1 MVSWVSRIRRDGH
14 GQRTWL
20 VLIIVV
26 TGVMAPTA
34 GVLWFMSQAMQ
45 NERLA
50 VRQRLADAYQPQ
62 LQLAAVRVNDFWKD
76 KLSSISRAAGRA
88 NGSSTFADLV
98 RSGAAD
104 SVLLYDQQGR
114 LTYPDLS
121 QVLTLGPAPMGSEWL
136 RARQLEFESNEPQV
150 AADIYSQIAR
160 KASDSTEV
168 ARAMESQAR
177 CIYKAGHPQAA
188 LQALTSLFDAPRYR
202 TALDEQGRLIV
213 PNSELFAVRIVKE
226 LAHPDIGQLEAK
238 LSDKLNDYGIP
249 MPASQ
254 RVFLM
259 RQLKTLWPECPDF
272 PTLDAEEVAAAYWE
286 RQGPAFRPGQLQLT
300 VLPEIW
306 GTITADGKVV
316 ALFRQSRLVA
326 AMDPALGAASHGIR
340 LNLLPPSKSHTGST
354 PFMTASLEDVLPSW
368 RLALYLDGP
377 DPFAAA
383 SRRRTT
389 IYLWTGI
396 IVTAAIALLALL
408 LAAYLR
414 RQIRLTRLKNDLIA
428 TVSHELKT
436 PLSSIRV
443 LVDTLLAGQHQDSQ
457 QVFEYLQLIAKENS
471 RLSNLIDNFLTFS
484 RMERGKFTVEMST
497 VKVEEIVKTAL
508 ETLDDRLRAPGCA
521 LEVDLAPRLSPVTG
535 DRESLVTVLVNL
547 LDNALKYTG
556 PSKHITLRSFT
567 ANGDVFIEVSD
578 DGIGF
583 SRRAAKRIFDRFYQ
597 VDRSLTRRVGGCGL
611 GLSIV
616 KSIVAAHGGAVS
628 AQSQLGK
635 GSTFTVRLPA
645 VQT

>member
-1 MVSWVSRIRRDGH
+1 MRRMQRDGC

-62 LQLAAVRVNDFWKD
+62 LQLAAARVNDFWKN
-76 KLSSISRAAGRA
+76 KLSALSRADGRT
-88 NGSSTFADLV
+88 NGASAFADLV
-98 RSGAAD
+98 KNGAAD
-104 SVLLYDQQGR
+104 SVLLYDQQGN
-114 LTYPDLS
+114 LIYPDLS
-121 QVLTLGPAPMGSEWL
+121 HGLTLGPAPMGSEWL
-136 RARQLEFESNEPQV
+136 RARQLEFESNRPQV
-150 AADIYSQIAR
+150 AADIYSQIVR
-160 KASDSTEV
+160 KATDSTEV
-168 ARAMESQAR
+168 AQAMQSQAR
-177 CIYKAGHPQAA
+177 CIYKAGSPQAA
-188 LQALTSLFDAPRYR
+188 LQALTSLFNAPRYR
-202 TALDEQGRLIV
+202 TALDEQGRLIA
-213 PNSELFAVRIVKE
+213 PNSELFAIRILKE
-226 LAHPDIGQLEAK
+226 LAHPDIGRLEAK
-238 LSDKLNDYGIP
+238 LSDELNNYRIP

-272 PTLDAEEVAAAYWE
+272 PTLDAEELAAAYWE
-286 RQGPAFRPGQLQLT
+286 KRGPAFRPGQLQLT
-300 VLPEIW
+300 VLSEIW
-306 GTITADGKVV
+306 VTEAADGKVV
-316 ALFRQSRLVA
+316 ALFRQRRLVA
-326 AMDPALGAASHGIR
+326 AMDSALGVASQGIT
-340 LNLLPPSKSHTGST
+340 LSLLPPGTSHTGRT
-354 PFMTASLEDVLPSW
+354 PFLTASLEDLLPSW
-368 RLALYLDGP
+368 RVVLYLDGP

-383 SRRRTT
+383 SSRRTT

-414 RQIRLTRLKNDLIA
+414 HQIHVTRLKNDLIA

-443 LVDTLLAGQHQDSQ
+443 LIDTLLDGQHQNSQ

-484 RMERGKFTVEMST
+484 RMERGKFTVEMSK
-497 VKVEEIVKTAL
+497 VKVEEIIDTAVQTL
-508 ETLDDRLRAPGCA
+508 EDRLQAPGCA
-521 LEVDLAPRLSPVTG
+521 LEVDLAHFLSPVTG

-556 PSKHITLRSFT
+556 PSKHIALRCFS
-567 ANGDVFIEVSD
+567 ANGDICIEVSD

-583 SRRAAKRIFDRFYQ
+583 SRRAAKRIFDRFFQ

-616 KSIVAAHGGAVS
+616 KSIVAAHNGTVS
-628 AQSQLGK
+628 AQSQVGK

-645 VQT
+645 N

>member
-1 MVSWVSRIRRDGH
+1 M
-14 GQRTWL
+14 
-20 VLIIVV
+20 
-26 TGVMAPTA
+26 
-34 GVLWFMSQAMQ
+34 
-45 NERLA
+45 
-50 VRQRLADAYQPQ
+50 ADAYQPQ

-306 GTITADGKVV
+306 GTITADG
-316 ALFRQSRLVA
+316 
-326 AMDPALGAASHGIR
+326 
-340 LNLLPPSKSHTGST
+340 
-354 PFMTASLEDVLPSW
+354 
-368 RLALYLDGP
+368 
-377 DPFAAA
+377 
-383 SRRRTT
+383 
-389 IYLWTGI
+389 
-396 IVTAAIALLALL
+396 
-408 LAAYLR
+408 
-414 RQIRLTRLKNDLIA
+414 
-428 TVSHELKT
+428 
-436 PLSSIRV
+436 
-443 LVDTLLAGQHQDSQ
+443 
-457 QVFEYLQLIAKENS
+457 
-471 RLSNLIDNFLTFS
+471 
-484 RMERGKFTVEMST
+484 
-497 VKVEEIVKTAL
+497 
-508 ETLDDRLRAPGCA
+508 
-521 LEVDLAPRLSPVTG
+521 
-535 DRESLVTVLVNL
+535 
-547 LDNALKYTG
+547 
-556 PSKHITLRSFT
+556 
-567 ANGDVFIEVSD
+567 
-578 DGIGF
+578 
-583 SRRAAKRIFDRFYQ
+583 
-597 VDRSLTRRVGGCGL
+597 
-611 GLSIV
+611 
-616 KSIVAAHGGAVS
+616 
-628 AQSQLGK
+628 
-635 GSTFTVRLPA
+635 
-645 VQT
+645 